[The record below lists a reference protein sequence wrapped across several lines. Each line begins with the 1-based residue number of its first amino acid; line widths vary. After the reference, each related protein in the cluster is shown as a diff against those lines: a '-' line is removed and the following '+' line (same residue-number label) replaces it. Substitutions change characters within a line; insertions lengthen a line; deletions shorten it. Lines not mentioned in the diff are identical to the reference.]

1 VAEVLA
7 DRVTT
12 IAGSLA
18 FHWFLAIFP
27 AAVALIGIA
36 GLVGLSPG
44 TLHSILHGVGTLM
57 PSQTSQ
63 ILSQALTHHSTRGT
77 SRLEVVIGILVAV
90 WSATEAMAALQ
101 IGLDVAYEVKK
112 DRGYFGRRAMAV
124 PLLVLTLV
132 LGGGASTL
140 LVLGDPIRSLLPAH
154 FPLVAPAA
162 SAAWAAV
169 RWGGAL
175 VLIMLLLS
183 TYYAVGPRRTHFRWQ
198 WITAGSVVATL
209 GWLAASAA
217 FSLYLNRF
225 GDETRSYGAFADVAV
240 LLLWLYLTGLAVLI
254 GAEVNSEAEKT
265 AALPQ
270 PADLPSAP

>member
-1 VAEVLA
+1 
-7 DRVTT
+7 
-12 IAGSLA
+12 
-18 FHWFLAIFP
+18 
-27 AAVALIGIA
+27 
-36 GLVGLSPG
+36 
-44 TLHSILHGVGTLM
+44 
-57 PSQTSQ
+57 
-63 ILSQALTHHSTRGT
+63 
-77 SRLEVVIGILVAV
+77 
-90 WSATEAMAALQ
+90 
-101 IGLDVAYEVKK
+101 
-112 DRGYFGRRAMAV
+112 MAV

-162 SAAWAAV
+162 GAAWAAV

-183 TYYAVGPRRTHFRWQ
+183 AYYAVGPRRTHFRWQ

-225 GDETRSYGAFADVAV
+225 GAFADVAV
-240 LLLWLYLTGLAVLI
+240 LLLWLYLTGLAVLV

-265 AALPQ
+265 AALPH